1 MRIINNFVAEQV
13 VKVCSVVHAYIL
25 VLGRCVCVCIFICV
39 CVWMCSVAT
48 ETNLVTTLLVFYIC
62 WDNFIFLVVV
72 VL

>member
-1 MRIINNFVAEQV
+1 MSEGEQV
-13 VKVCSVVHAYIL
+13 VKVCSLVHAYIL
-25 VLGRCVCVCIFICV
+25 VLGRCVCVCVCICV
-39 CVWMCSVAT
+39 CMCSFAT